1 MRAIDESIS
10 TTSALNGVHQ
20 RRLLFARILGADG
33 EAAMPNPF
41 CVLLVASLGDLDV
54 WVGRA
59 CAAALAFPRE
69 RAALKAI
76 ARLEDGTLFL
86 VERGRQIDDPRIA
99 ALTRM
104 LGEPTAR
111 HLCAILV
118 TALEDPL
125 IADAVFVERA
135 ALAFDA
141 HLASRL
147 TFTRAS
153 CTERG
158 GLARWQQERA
168 MELLMRH
175 PAHSVPLD
183 QLASVCRLSVSH
195 FVRAFRKSTGLP
207 PHRWLVVR
215 RVNLC
220 KDSLVADRQRPLV
233 DIALACGFADQSHF
247 TRTFSR
253 ITGMTPGAWRRYA
266 LVHVEERQATSFS
279 DASDHARASM
289 SMS

>member
-1 MRAIDESIS
+1 MSAVPESSS
-10 TTSALNGVHQ
+10 TSPTLNDAHQ
-20 RRLLFARILGADG
+20 RRLLLARILAADG
-33 EAAMPNPF
+33 ETVMPNHF
-41 CVLLVASLGDLDV
+41 CVLLVAALGDLDV

-59 CAAALAFPRE
+59 CATAPAFPRE
-69 RAALKAI
+69 RAALKVI

-86 VERGRQIDDPRIA
+86 VERHRQIDDPRIA
-99 ALTRM
+99 ALTRI
-104 LGEPTAR
+104 LGEQTAR
-111 HLCAILV
+111 HLCAIVV
-118 TALEDPL
+118 TALQDPL
-125 IADAVFVERA
+125 TADAVFVERA

-141 HLASRL
+141 HLASTL
-147 TFTRAS
+147 TYKRAS

-158 GLARWQQERA
+158 ALARWQQERA
-168 MELLMRH
+168 IELLMRH

-207 PHRWLVVR
+207 PHRWLVVH

-220 KDSLVADRQRPLV
+220 KDSLVADRQRPLA
-233 DIALACGFADQSHF
+233 DIALSCGFADQSHF

-266 LVHVEERQATSFS
+266 LVQVDARHAASYS
-279 DASDHARASM
+279 DASGHARAAM